1 MFWVRPSRINGMK
14 GTIHSFPPKKSYVGR
29 TLSESYGMDSTVNY
43 MRGDG
48 MSVIPF
54 KRSSMRVPVY
64 EIFENHIH
72 TFFRNSSCSIEAGYR
87 NEYLLSTGPSQ
98 NGVMMKPHLI

>member
-1 MFWVRPSRINGMK
+1 MK
-14 GTIHSFPPKKSYVGR
+14 GTNSPFVPKKRHIAR

-72 TFFRNSSCSIEAGYR
+72 TFFRTSSCSIEAGYR
-87 NEYLLSTGPSQ
+87 NEYLLSTGPSR
-98 NGVMMKPHLI
+98 NAVMMKPHLI